1 MAHVSES
8 IRVDCPVNEAYNQ
21 WTQFVEFPRFMDG
34 IERVDQTD
42 DTHLHWVAKIAGRRA
57 EWDAEITEQ
66 VPDKVIAWK
75 ATKGATN
82 SGRVQFQGDNDQTEI
97 SLEMEVEP
105 SGTLE
110 RAADMMVLSAATGA
124 RGSGSVQAVDRV
136 ARPSV
141 GVVARE
147 GQRRRDAVVRGW
159 AVRLGAVTPG
169 RTAAGGKHHIFQRS
183 RDACCAHNL
192 VACLTA
198 GRARA

>member
-110 RAADMMVLSAATGA
+110 RAADMMGYLQQQVHEDLDRFKQLIES
-124 RGSGSVQAVDRV
+124 RGQASGSW
-136 ARPSV
+136 
-141 GVVARE
+141 
-147 GQRRRDAVVRGW
+147 RGK
-159 AVRLGAVTPG
+159 VEDGET
-169 RTAAGGKHHIFQRS
+169 QS
-183 RDACCAHNL
+183 
-192 VACLTA
+192 
-198 GRARA
+198 